1 MEHYEKKSSALLS
14 QAVSRNEA
22 TENVLK
28 TADPL
33 NEKTLPLLAKNYIYL
48 LCNVYS

>member
-1 MEHYEKKSSALLS
+1 MYVTLETYEKKTSALLS
-14 QAVSRNEA
+14 KAVDRNGD

-33 NEKTLPLLAKNYIYL
+33 NLSRPNPGRGEKN
-48 LCNVYS
+48 N